1 MEASAGKP
9 KQENVQLELP
19 AVPASIK
26 RARDAVGKLASR
38 VGAPTGDVRLAVSEA
53 VTNSVVHAF
62 RERQAGR
69 ISVEAHV
76 ARDRL
81 VVVVADD
88 GGGMRPNPDSGGLG
102 LGIPLI
108 TKLAEDAR
116 FDSNERG
123 LTVSMSFQAQAA

>member
-1 MEASAGKP
+1 MQASQ
-9 KQENVQLELP
+9 QEQGTVQLELP

-26 RARDAVGKLASR
+26 RARDAVGTLASR
-38 VGAPTGDVRLAVSEA
+38 VGAPAGDVRLAVSEA

-62 RERQAGR
+62 RDRPEGR
-69 ISVEAHV
+69 ISVAAHV

-81 VVVVADD
+81 VVVITDN

-108 TKLAEDAR
+108 TRLAEDAT
-116 FDSNERG
+116 FDSDKRG
-123 LTVSMSFQAQAA
+123 LTVSMTFEAQAA

>member
-1 MEASAGKP
+1 MQANAGER
-9 KQENVQLELP
+9 QGEGVQLELP

-26 RARDAVGKLASR
+26 RARDAVGKLAKR

-62 RERQAGR
+62 RDRPEGK

-76 ARDRL
+76 TQDRL
-81 VVVVADD
+81 VVVVADN
-88 GGGMRPNPDSGGLG
+88 GGGMRPNPDSDGLG

-108 TKLAEDAR
+108 TRLAEDAH
-116 FDSNERG
+116 FETDARG
-123 LTVSMSFQAQAA
+123 LTVSMSFEAQAA